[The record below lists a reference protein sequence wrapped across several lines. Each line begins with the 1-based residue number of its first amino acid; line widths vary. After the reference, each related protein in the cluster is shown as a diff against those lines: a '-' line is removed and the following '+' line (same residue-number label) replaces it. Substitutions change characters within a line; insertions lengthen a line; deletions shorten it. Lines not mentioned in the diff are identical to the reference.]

1 MKVSLVVP
9 VFEEEAIIEETI
21 SQLTRVIETA
31 TDSYEIIF
39 CLDPGKDKTF
49 QKLMKANL
57 DNPAIK
63 TLLFS
68 RRFGQPAATLAGL
81 NYAAGEY
88 VCVFDADLQDPPEL
102 ILQMLDECHKGNDV
116 VLATRISR
124 DGESHARKLIAKIA
138 YKLINRA
145 SDLEIP
151 KDTGDCRMFSRRAL
165 NSLLNTQDQDAF
177 LRGMTSYIG
186 FNQTRIY
193 FNRKARE
200 SGESKY
206 NAYTGSLRIG
216 LNGLIGYSTK
226 PLTYLAL
233 MGVAT
238 SLFSLILATYFLIA
252 KFLFNQFTPGLSTMG
267 ILITFFSGL
276 QIFGIGL
283 VGEYVGRIYSEVRKR
298 PIFIVQE
305 QIGDFSNNSGSKN
318 E

>member
-9 VFEEEAIIEETI
+9 VFEEEAIIEDTI
-21 SQLTRVIETA
+21 SCLTQVLESVTK
-31 TDSYEIIF
+31 SYEIIF

-49 QKLMKANL
+49 QKLKTANL
-57 DNPAIK
+57 NNPAIK
-63 TLLFS
+63 TLLLS

-81 NYAAGEY
+81 NYATGDY
-88 VCVFDADLQDPPEL
+88 TCVFDADLQDPPEL
-102 ILQMLDECHKGNDV
+102 ILQMLDECQKGYDV
-116 VLATRISR
+116 VLATRMSR
-124 DGESHARKLIAKIA
+124 DGETRSRKFLAKIA
-138 YKLINRA
+138 YKLIDRA

-165 NSLLNTQDQDAF
+165 NNLLTTQDQDAF

-186 FNQTRIY
+186 FNQTQIY
-193 FNRKARE
+193 FNRKARQK
-200 SGESKY
+200 GETKY
-206 NAYTGSLRIG
+206 NSHTGSLRIG

-238 SLFSLILATYFLIA
+238 SIFSLCLATYFLIA
-252 KFLFNQFTPGLSTMG
+252 KFLFDQYTPGLSTMG

-283 VGEYVGRIYSEVRKR
+283 LGEYVGRIYSEVRKR
-298 PIFIVQE
+298 PIYIVQE
-305 QIGDFSNNSGSKN
+305 LIGDFSQDGGPKI
-318 E
+318 